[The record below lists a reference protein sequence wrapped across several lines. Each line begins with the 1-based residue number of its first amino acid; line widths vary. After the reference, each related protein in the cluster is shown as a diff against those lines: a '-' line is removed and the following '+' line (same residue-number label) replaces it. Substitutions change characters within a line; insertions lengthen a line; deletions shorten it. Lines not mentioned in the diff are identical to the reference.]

1 VKSKISR
8 GGLTQFTQAQ
18 VDVFRLSRHRL
29 SAHAPASA
37 AAETVGAVAG
47 LQAQV
52 VSAAELMLWA
62 RTDGLEPGVLDR
74 LLWEDRALV
83 KTWGMR
89 GTLHVLRPSQVT
101 LIGAARG
108 GEAPPEAS
116 WFTFFKVSR
125 AGFDSIMEAVPAALS
140 GQPLTRRELAEA
152 VSQTGGPVLGQR
164 LLSGWGEFL
173 KPLARRG
180 VLVHGPPRGQ
190 EATFV
195 STEAWLGPQRHWS
208 VVEAGAEAVRLYLSV
223 FGPAT
228 RADFERWLGVRP
240 PVGRPAWQAA
250 EPGLEMVDV
259 AGRKLWAVRADLAQL
274 ERAEPDDQVR
284 LLGPFDTW
292 VLGHAD
298 RSHLFTDAERP
309 LVSRAAGWI
318 SAVVLRGGRVGGT
331 WTYKKGARGL
341 EVGVELLAPLS
352 AAGRR
357 QLEADAER
365 LAQFLGAP
373 LALTVGCS

>member
-8 GGLTQFTQAQ
+8 GGLKGLTQAQ
-18 VDVFRLSRHRL
+18 VDAFRLARHRL
-29 SAHAPASA
+29 SAHAPGSA
-37 AAETVGAVAG
+37 AAETAGAVAG
-47 LQAQV
+47 LQGQV
-52 VSAAELMLWA
+52 ASAAELMLWA

-108 GEAPPEAS
+108 GDAPPEAS
-116 WFTFFKVSR
+116 WFKFFKVSR
-125 AGFDSIMEAVPAALS
+125 AGFDSIMKAVPAALS
-140 GQPLTRRELAEA
+140 DRPLTRRELAEA
-152 VSQTGGPVLGQR
+152 ISQTGGPALGQR

-195 STEAWLGPQRHWS
+195 SAEAWLGPQRQWP

-223 FGPAT
+223 FGPAA

-259 AGRKLWAVRADLAQL
+259 AGRKLWAVRTDLAEM

-298 RSHLFTDAERP
+298 RGHLFTDAERA

-318 SAVVLRGGRVGGT
+318 SAVVLRGGRVAGT
-331 WTYKKGARGL
+331 WTQRKGARGL
-341 EVGVELLAPLS
+341 EVGVELFAPLS

-357 QLEADAER
+357 QLEVDAER
-365 LAQFLGAP
+365 LAQFLVAP
-373 LALTVGCS
+373 LTLRVS